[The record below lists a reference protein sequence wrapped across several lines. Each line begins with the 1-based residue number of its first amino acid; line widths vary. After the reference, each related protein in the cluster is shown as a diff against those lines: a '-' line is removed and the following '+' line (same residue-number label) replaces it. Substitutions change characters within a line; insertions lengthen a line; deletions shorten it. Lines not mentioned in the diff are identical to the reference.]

1 MAWRLATSQ
10 ESGSTCS
17 GIDLDAASRDELI
30 AFIVQQQ
37 AVIGRLERRI
47 AQLEDK
53 AKPGGPSGMP
63 GLKPRSSPKS
73 PAPQQSRKPRPHG
86 FSRRRMAP
94 THRVE
99 HAVESCPDCGTP
111 LSGGWTHRTREVI
124 DLPRVPAQVT
134 EHVFIARVCP
144 RCRRNCLPQAELD
157 GAALGKQRLGVNL
170 VSLIATL
177 REEGEAAH
185 PQHPMVSAHRP
196 PVAPQSV
203 GRGET
208 AGCLIS
214 MQVSLIGHDRTVLN
228 LPGGIPHEAVA
239 AHLVEA
245 TGSPIVVR
253 GVQEC

>member
-1 MAWRLATSQ
+1 MDAR
-10 ESGSTCS
+10 
-17 GIDLDAASRDELI
+17 IDLDAASRDELI
-30 AFIVQQQ
+30 ALIVQQQ

-170 VSLIATL
+170 VSLIV
-177 REEGEAAH
+177 REEG
-185 PQHPMVSAHRP
+185 R
-196 PVAPQSV
+196 
-203 GRGET
+203 
-208 AGCLIS
+208 
-214 MQVSLIGHDRTVLN
+214 
-228 LPGGIPHEAVA
+228 
-239 AHLVEA
+239 
-245 TGSPIVVR
+245 R
-253 GVQEC
+253 GVWRVATAP

>member
-1 MAWRLATSQ
+1 MDAR
-10 ESGSTCS
+10 
-17 GIDLDAASRDELI
+17 IDLDAASRDELI
-30 AFIVQQQ
+30 ALIVQQQ

-99 HAVESCPDCGTP
+99 HGVESCPDCGTP

-170 VSLIATL
+170 VSLSHPAGG
-177 REEGEAAH
+177 GEAAH

-196 PVAPQSV
+196 PVAPQR
-203 GRGET
+203 GRHRRLQE
-208 AGCLIS
+208 S
-214 MQVSLIGHDRTVLN
+214 Q
-228 LPGGIPHEAVA
+228 IPRSCQE
-239 AHLVEA
+239 LD
-245 TGSPIVVR
+245 GVVR
-253 GVQEC
+253 LLPRPSLDVALVPATPSSPPNALSRPGRFVHWGWLGTPQPR